1 MQETRGETQE
11 TDLTITRLPDRDL
24 LIRIFQRVEEL
35 YELVSEDHGA
45 IMRIDGQL
53 SVFAPLLA
61 KYAPGGKLD
70 MIGAMQARRE
80 ARRGG

>member
-35 YELVSEDHGA
+35 YELVAEDHGA

-80 ARRGG
+80 ARRG

>member
-1 MQETRGETQE
+1 M
-11 TDLTITRLPDRDL
+11 
-24 LIRIFQRVEEL
+24 RIYQYAGEL
-35 YELVSEDHGA
+35 YELIAEDHGA

-61 KYAPGGKLD
+61 KYAPGGRLD

-80 ARRGG
+80 ARRG